1 MGAMGNAGRACR
13 ARGALLQPAGI
24 PERVRSGTVDQA
36 GTYRVGDDVG
46 GQGLDILFS
55 PDGMV
60 MVGTRPDRAGR
71 STHPIDVACTGALE
85 SIDQRR
91 KGIATQLQQP
101 VRVIRHQYP

>member
-13 ARGALLQPAGI
+13 AHGALLQPAGI

-46 GQGLDILFS
+46 GQGPDILFS

-60 MVGTRPDRAGR
+60 MVGTRPDRAGLSAR
-71 STHPIDVACTGALE
+71 PVDLACACGLE
-85 SIDQRR
+85 PIDQRR